1 MIIVLAMLDYLGNS
15 TVEASDHERERERE
29 MSNVPSA
36 SLSLTLRADY
46 ENNSKLVKA
55 YSLIATYK

>member
-1 MIIVLAMLDYLGNS
+1 M
-15 TVEASDHERERERE
+15 EASDHERERERE

-46 ENNSKLVKA
+46 ENNSKMVKA